1 MVDILLF
8 AETSMRAAL
17 AVIFLVTPGIAFW
30 LVVTGVVVMI
40 RRLGSSKLFR
50 AERNNVGTVS
60 SQPSVP
66 S

>member
-8 AETSMRAAL
+8 AETSVRVVL

-30 LVVTGVVVMI
+30 LVVTGLAVLI
-40 RRLGSSKLFR
+40 RRLGSSKPFR
-50 AERNNVGTVS
+50 AVRNSVGAVS
-60 SQPSVP
+60 SQPSVL

>member
-8 AETSMRAAL
+8 VQTSLRVVL
-17 AVIFLVTPGIAFW
+17 AVFFLVTPGIAFW
-30 LVVTGVVVMI
+30 IVVTGLVLMI
-40 RRLGSSKLFR
+40 RRLGSKPFQ

-60 SQPSVP
+60 SQPSVL